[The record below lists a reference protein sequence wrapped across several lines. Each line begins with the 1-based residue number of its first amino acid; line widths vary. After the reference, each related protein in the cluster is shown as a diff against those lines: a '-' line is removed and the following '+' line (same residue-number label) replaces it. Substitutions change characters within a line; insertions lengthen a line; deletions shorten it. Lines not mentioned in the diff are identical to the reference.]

1 MPEGI
6 HQSQTKVL
14 EDDFP
19 TARQMTA
26 LTLR

>member
-6 HQSQTKVL
+6 HQSQTSVL
-14 EDDFP
+14 KDVFP
-19 TARQMTA
+19 TARQMAA